1 MPFDPEKRLVEKY
14 PDTQLI
20 FLDPQTYQAEL
31 TAISE
36 RVIITILN
44 AQEEYKRVW
53 NEDYPVFGVIVYGGW
68 GRARVHTQSDFDIAL
83 IASEE
88 LGIMADDFANRLRKS
103 GIMQEIAPFWGIVV
117 SDSSTVEELREQ
129 NKLFFQ
135 LIGEHYKVITSD
147 QKIAALF
154 VDSC

>member
-1 MPFDPEKRLVEKY
+1 MPFDPEKRLAEKY

-53 NEDYPVFGVIVYGGW
+53 NEDYPV
-68 GRARVHTQSDFDIAL
+68 
-83 IASEE
+83 
-88 LGIMADDFANRLRKS
+88 
-103 GIMQEIAPFWGIVV
+103 
-117 SDSSTVEELREQ
+117 
-129 NKLFFQ
+129 
-135 LIGEHYKVITSD
+135 EH
-147 QKIAALF
+147 
-154 VDSC
+154 

>member
-36 RVIITILN
+36 RVVATIHN
-44 AQEEYKRVW
+44 
-53 NEDYPVFGVIVYGGW
+53 VYGGW
-68 GRARVHTQSDFDIAL
+68 GRARAHTQSDLDITL
-83 IASEE
+83 IASEG

-103 GIMQEIAPFWGIVV
+103 GIMQEIACFWEIVV
-117 SDSSTVEELREQ
+117 SDSTTIEELRKQ

-135 LIGEHYKVITSD
+135 LIGEHYKVITPD
-147 QKIAALF
+147 QRIAELF
-154 VDSC
+154 MDGCQSCSNQVK